1 MEAERKE
8 KKKQR
13 EKERKDRLKA
23 EGKLLTTKQKLEQ
36 ARAQA
41 MLESLRAQG
50 VELPEAGA
58 KKVRPGTRVRPNKKN
73 QQAAN
78 QMPSNET
85 DDTKVDEAAA
95 QGEEKQE
102 TDAVVE
108 PVQEEK
114 IKDSWDASSSE
125 DESSE
130 VVEAK
135 PVSAAVKPKQNT
147 SNKSAKQAA
156 AKKSSTPDDTESEA
170 SDGSEEDSESESD
183 DDSEEDT
190 KTDAERKR
198 EKAWERIMVC
208 DDSDCYIV
216 CSEKVT
222 QRFIIPPHRNDVM
235 LQSRNEVQII
245 SERQWFVY

>member
-13 EKERKDRLKA
+13 DKERKDRLKA

-73 QQAAN
+73 QQAPN

-85 DDTKVDEAAA
+85 DESKLDESAG
-95 QGEEKQE
+95 QGEDKQE
-102 TDAVVE
+102 TDTVVE

-114 IKDSWDASSSE
+114 VKDSWDASSSE

-130 VVEAK
+130 VAEPKATAAAAK
-135 PVSAAVKPKQNT
+135 PQQNT
-147 SNKSAKQAA
+147 SNKSATPAKQAA
-156 AKKSSTPDDTESEA
+156 AKKASTPDDSESEA
-170 SDGSEEDSESESD
+170 SDESDEDSESESD

-190 KTDAERKR
+190 KTDAERKK

-208 DDSDCYIV
+208 ENFDFLLFDQKK
-216 CSEKVT
+216 KVT
-222 QRFIIPPHRNDVM
+222 P
-235 LQSRNEVQII
+235 
-245 SERQWFVY
+245 